1 MVGGAFSF
9 GQLGARGG
17 RTECPAITFA
27 RATLLV
33 LASAFLAL
41 GVTLPLVRFERL
53 WLFEDAPS
61 LLGIVE
67 DLWLGEE
74 RLLAAFVVLVSIV
87 FPCAKLLLAQVT
99 AIDRS
104 APPRWLAGLSKWSM
118 TDVLLVA
125 LAIVA
130 AKTSGL
136 AEAVTEPGVWF
147 YAGSAICAYAAT
159 ALPTHAR
166 RARATAD
173 RADPS
178 DGFGRPGE
186 GA

>member
-1 MVGGAFSF
+1 MRME
-9 GQLGARGG
+9 GAREGG
-17 RTECPAITFA
+17 MESRSVTLA
-27 RATLLV
+27 RAALLV

-53 WLFEDAPS
+53 WLFESTPS
-61 LLGIVE
+61 LLGIVA
-67 DLWLGEE
+67 DLWSGEE
-74 RLLAAFVVLVSIV
+74 RLLAAFVVLVSLV
-87 FPCAKLLLAQVT
+87 FPCVKLLLAQIT

-147 YAGSAICAYAAT
+147 YGGSALCAYAAT
-159 ALPTHAR
+159 ALPPQAR

-173 RADPS
+173 RTSPS
-178 DGFGRPGE
+178 DGFGRPGA
-186 GA
+186 GPSSN